1 MKTAIDEN
9 YSKYFFSSLL
19 MGAIDVQQ
27 MTKELSESVSGITIT
42 FNNAEG
48 QIVVPPAQEESLMA
62 IIQKQ
67 IKKIPK

>member
-1 MKTAIDEN
+1 
-9 YSKYFFSSLL
+9 
-19 MGAIDVQQ
+19 
-27 MTKELSESVSGITIT
+27 LSESVSGITIT

>member
-9 YSKYFFSSLL
+9 YSKYFFSAALQ
-19 MGAIDVQQ
+19 GAIDVQQ

-48 QIVVPPAQEESLMA
+48 EIVVPTAQEESLMA
-62 IIQKQ
+62 IIHKQ